1 MWPTRIQKAGSGTI
15 RNNNGAEGCAATTA
29 PGGSKTDSDACASKP
44 TSPAKPLSAK
54 EAADGLQLIGQ
65 LGDEVRVTEETQ
77 TTSSHE
83 LGWLGVVSEVLLSQ
97 PPAPVLSKCPDC
109 HRPVLTCRMV
119 YHRTVCVPTVA
130 TVGAVGGG
138 AAVPGGKAGRGTSG
152 SRGGSAGAGG
162 TAANGRGSARGPAAA
177 APRVGG
183 RRGGRVGRPS
193 KVPGAM
199 SRELSALGVVE
210 GAGLDA
216 APIAPRGRTKL
227 NKVSFPGLG
236 GEEEEAA
243 AGSGAGESTE
253 EEQEGAG
260 GERDGEE
267 ASDGEAGAQRPAAGE
282 ENGEADGDAAAAAG
296 AATWVGG
303 GFDAR
308 LWGRDAGSSLVVR
321 FMRGEGADVGAP
333 LGFPVTARRARS
345 PAPAR
350 CVGAAGLHTWRGAA
364 LAGVGTCRI
373 VSGHSFDARAMT
385 AVARSKDGVNVVP
398 CTCRAVYGLHGLR
411 RLHSQNIAAA
421 VSGTESAATAAA
433 YGTPSSSSSRHCGPS
448 SAVTPVL
455 TSICKFACPGS

>member
-1 MWPTRIQKAGSGTI
+1 MQPTRVQKAGSGTI

-29 PGGSKTDSDACASKP
+29 PGGSKADSDACASKP

-65 LGDEVRVTEETQ
+65 LGEEVRVTEETQ

-97 PPAPVLSKCPDC
+97 RSAPVLSKCPDC
-109 HRPVLTCRMV
+109 HRPVVTCRIT
-119 YHRTVCVPTVA
+119 YHRTVCVPTGA

-162 TAANGRGSARGPAAA
+162 PAANGRGSARGQAAA

-199 SRELSALGVVE
+199 SRELAALGVVE

-216 APIAPRGRTKL
+216 APLLPRGRTKL
-227 NKVSFPGLG
+227 NKVSFPELG

-243 AGSGAGESTE
+243 GGSGVGEGTE
-253 EEQEGAG
+253 EEHEGAV
-260 GERDGEE
+260 GEQEGEE
-267 ASDGEAGAQRPAAGE
+267 APDGEAGAQRPAASDV
-282 ENGEADGDAAAAAG
+282 NGEADADGAAAAG
-296 AATWVGG
+296 PAAWVGG
-303 GFDAR
+303 AFDAR

-321 FMRGEGADVGAP
+321 FMRGEGADGGAA
-333 LGFPVTARRARS
+333 LGFPAKARRARS

-350 CVGAAGLHTWRGAA
+350 CVGAAGVCSCTLSW
-364 LAGVGTCRI
+364 CRH
-373 VSGHSFDARAMT
+373 VSTHRFGFRAKPVT
-385 AVARSKDGVNVVP
+385 A
-398 CTCRAVYGLHGLR
+398 
-411 RLHSQNIAAA
+411 
-421 VSGTESAATAAA
+421 
-433 YGTPSSSSSRHCGPS
+433 
-448 SAVTPVL
+448 
-455 TSICKFACPGS
+455 